1 MIEDWKAMMAQAFPL
16 ATADE
21 LWSLEWVDGRE
32 RDGLLVGVLRTIN
45 WDRDGE
51 SRWIR
56 DIKEQEVMCGRGE
69 HFELRERY
77 AAFLDA
83 LGRVLAKGN
92 VAELDRAM
100 PMDVVPA
107 DVLDLVS
114 ARDVDDFVTALQ
126 TSKRLGPFLL
136 A

>member
-1 MIEDWKAMMAQAFPL
+1 MDP
-16 ATADE
+16 D
-21 LWSLEWVDGRE
+21 
-32 RDGLLVGVLRTIN
+32 RTL
-45 WDRDGE
+45 GP
-51 SRWIR
+51 
-56 DIKEQEVMCGRGE
+56 EVAVGE

-83 LGRVLAKGN
+83 LGRVLAKGD